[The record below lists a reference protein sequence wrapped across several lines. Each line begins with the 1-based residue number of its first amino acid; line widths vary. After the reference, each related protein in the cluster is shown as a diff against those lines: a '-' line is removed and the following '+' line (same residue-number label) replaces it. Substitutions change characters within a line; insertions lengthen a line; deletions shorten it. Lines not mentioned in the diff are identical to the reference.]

1 MIRRTTVLAF
11 AALLF
16 AGPWTVLPAA
26 AEPPAQAATLCA
38 GSPRGCALETND
50 WLREGATFPVTV
62 IGNANARV
70 EVVVYQAVL
79 VDGALTELRPISTP
93 AEVITNSAGVAHTE
107 VAIPTLSTTGD
118 ASGWALVSV
127 GGLQD
132 GNDTLQTVGQFVPFG
147 TRVPRIL
154 GDGHGEEKPA
164 GATLGLQFTG
174 AIPGTRFAV
183 DYEDND
189 GVWQEATATGSSAK
203 PDVTDTPDAPE
214 SPESANT
221 SGTSAAGPRPDD
233 VTILNYTVPRGLTST
248 PHKFRLRNVSDSAIS
263 PLWLA
268 TPTVDGAPQEPQAVF
283 QPPPVG
289 EDLSGANL
297 VATHP
302 QRTVVLAAGGV
313 AVTSVVFTLVGA
325 SIGLRRRGGL
335 R

>member
-1 MIRRTTVLAF
+1 VIRRTTVLAV
-11 AALLF
+11 AALLL
-16 AGPWTVLPAA
+16 AGPWSVLPAA
-26 AEPPAQAATLCA
+26 AEVPAQAATLCS
-38 GSPRGCALETND
+38 GSPRGCSLETND

-70 EVVVYQAVL
+70 QVVVYQAVL
-79 VDGALTELRPISTP
+79 FDGVLAELRPISTE
-93 AEVITNSAGVAHTE
+93 AEVITNSSGVAHTE
-107 VAIPTLSTTGD
+107 VAIPTLGAAGD

-132 GNDTLQTVGQFVPFG
+132 GTDTLQTVGQFVPFG

-154 GDGHGEEKPA
+154 GDGYGEEKPA
-164 GATLGLQFTG
+164 GATLDLQYTG

-183 DYEDND
+183 DYEDDD
-189 GVWQEATATGSSAK
+189 GLWQETTATGRAAS
-203 PDVTDTPDAPE
+203 PETTDTADNAK
-214 SPESANT
+214 AVQQ
-221 SGTSAAGPRPDD
+221 PDD
-233 VTILNYTVPRGLTST
+233 VTTLSYTVPRGLNST

-268 TPTVDGAPQEPQAVF
+268 TPSVDGTAEEPAAAF

-289 EDLSGANL
+289 QDLSGANI

-302 QRTVVLAAGGV
+302 ERTVVFAAGGI
-313 AVTSVVFTLVGA
+313 AATTLVLTVVGA
-325 SIGLRRRGGL
+325 GIGLRRRGVL